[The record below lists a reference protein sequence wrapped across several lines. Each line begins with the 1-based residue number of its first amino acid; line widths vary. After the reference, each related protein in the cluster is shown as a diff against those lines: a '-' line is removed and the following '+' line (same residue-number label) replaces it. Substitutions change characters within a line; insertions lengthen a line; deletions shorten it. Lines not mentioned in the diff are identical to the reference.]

1 MLDAGICTVYSLI
14 SASNEGAMMKEVLK
28 EKASSYF
35 GLLKL
40 GINRV
45 YLAKKA
51 DEKIELVIKIWQ
63 DQTIRPE
70 KDYCIL
76 NDGIHGSDQ
85 FLIRTVQ
92 HTEDDDG
99 LKISILS
106 LEKSEKIYEILKT

>member
-1 MLDAGICTVYSLI
+1 MFDAGICTVYSLI
-14 SASNEGAMMKEVLK
+14 SNSNNGAMMKEVLK
-28 EKASSYF
+28 EKTSSYY
-35 GLLKL
+35 GLMKL

-63 DQTIRPE
+63 DQTIRSDE
-70 KDYCIL
+70 DYCIL
-76 NDGIHGSDQ
+76 SDGIHDNDQ

-92 HTEDDDG
+92 HTENEDG

-106 LEKSEKIYEILKT
+106 LEKSEKIYGILKT